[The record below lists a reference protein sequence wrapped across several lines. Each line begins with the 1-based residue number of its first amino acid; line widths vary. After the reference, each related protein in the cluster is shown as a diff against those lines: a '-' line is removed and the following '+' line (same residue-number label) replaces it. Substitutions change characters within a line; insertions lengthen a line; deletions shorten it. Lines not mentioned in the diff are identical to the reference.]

1 MIFPCPDIGPRPRS
15 EFRWGGYV
23 KQKAGAEAAP
33 EWRQQLW
40 LGEPSG
46 AMREWWFHVPS
57 ERWYVAER
65 DVASEAFISFA
76 PAEDAYTA
84 NKAGASA

>member
-1 MIFPCPDIGPRPRS
+1 MIFPCPDIGVRSRS

-23 KQKAGAEAAP
+23 KSKDEGAAP

-46 AMREWWFHVPS
+46 AMREWWFHIPS
-57 ERWYVAER
+57 ETWYIAER
-65 DVASEAFISFA
+65 DVSSETFISII
-76 PAEDAYTA
+76 PADE
-84 NKAGASA
+84 AGLTKTQGGAG